1 MDNLYL
7 QALSVSEEPDTSSDT
22 DSTGYQLV
30 PDPDS
35 EYGYKVEEAPSTW
48 KVMTEDE
55 FSELMG
61 DEPQMVNTALSGQIS
76 FLFTVTAGIC
86 LVFLLTRF

>member
-35 EYGYKVEEAPSTW
+35 EYGALQTNILSVCSHGRQLPGFPADT
-48 KVMTEDE
+48 
-55 FSELMG
+55 FSEAEAGPHEMDRNGSSGRAFLY
-61 DEPQMVNTALSGQIS
+61 PVSVPMVD
-76 FLFTVTAGIC
+76 
-86 LVFLLTRF
+86 